1 MSLSGGRQGRKKKL
15 PAAGFRRLV
24 VWLPFAR
31 RAAIRHSGRRR
42 PRSSRAGFPR
52 QQGAARNKP
61 EEYATQVFIGSLY
74 QYFPSKEALV
84 AAVIERHAGELSRV
98 AGDAQLR
105 LGAAL
110 RLRPRIGRC

>member
-84 AAVIERHAGELSRV
+84 AAVIERHAGELSRL
-98 AGDAQLR
+98 AG
-105 LGAAL
+105 
-110 RLRPRIGRC
+110 